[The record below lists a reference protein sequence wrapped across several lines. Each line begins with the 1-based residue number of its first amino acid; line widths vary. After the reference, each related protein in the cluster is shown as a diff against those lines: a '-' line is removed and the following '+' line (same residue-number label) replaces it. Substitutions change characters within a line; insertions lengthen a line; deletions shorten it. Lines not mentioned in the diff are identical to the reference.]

1 METPTDPIFAQVE
14 ICLQIGDKAA
24 ARALLKVFLQQHP
37 RNAAGWLWLSK
48 AVETRA
54 ETIFCLEQAARL
66 QPENAEL
73 RSAVK
78 RMTTRRQPPPAAL
91 VPGLLST
98 TPVSPAPQP
107 QTAARQS
114 ALPQFSRKQALTSAG
129 LVLLALLAVAILYFR
144 TRPQPALTSIAAGG
158 TYTYPDA
165 VWVEVPPGALADG
178 DRVKIIPAVPEN
190 WAAVPDFARFW
201 EISTLQGN
209 PKKPLTITFSYAG
222 LANSHITDPS
232 RVFVVHW
239 NGEEWELVDGEV
251 NLEQETVTIKT
262 KSLSPFG
269 VTVIPHIQ
277 KIVNGLHTMVHGV
290 CEEDNEYIPVVEGI
304 IRANA
309 LPIPGV
315 IICKNESIPN
325 AEADNSDPQQ
335 LKIQLNPEWL
345 QGKVSSLP
353 EADGELLIQA
363 VFSHELSHMIQGSAS
378 NKDALTREDI
388 ITPEIVQAVEQS
400 LVKEQ
405 IYPEGTIPFSLMRE
419 IQVFF
424 NMTSAKN
431 LTMEEINQKGKDIQH
446 ERKNIYESYR
456 EANFQEIVADRD
468 GVRWAGT
475 YNEQKKR
482 TALLMIYSYYVPG
495 GSPHS
500 YIHPPD
506 DVRAAVVAK
515 EAGLGEEGGILG
527 QVTLSDFETD
537 LCGTTVQLDGQPAL
551 ETDCEGRFFLGVVP
565 GGEHT
570 LTISKSG
577 YQTNYLTLTV
587 PSKNVLVLPR
597 LDTELVKE
605 TDVHLPLNQ
614 PVPARL
620 AFTGEDYNIY
630 VYRIDSGE
638 ITAVTHAGDSQ
649 RWYGSAQFSPDGSRL
664 AYCHNVSDSGLMA
677 LYVAGADG
685 SDPRLLVENTTC
697 QYDWT
702 PDGKSLTVSQTDS
715 QSTPAPGALLSPGGL
730 WNVDVRTG
738 EKSLLLGPISPYPL
752 MLPVWSSTGKWL
764 ALNEIT
770 YIEGSGNL
778 LLWSPQTGVQR
789 DLFMGDMSRA
799 GFVSFS
805 PDEKQAAFNEATYVP
820 QYGNGVYI
828 ADVSGQNRRKI
839 FSRSDGGVGLVN
851 WSPDGQRI
859 SFTFAYGDPFLS
871 HNSLMVMN
879 VDGSNVQAILQD
891 LKGSYLWAAD
901 GQSLLINQE
910 GDIYLYQLNTGAVK
924 HLAHGDAYLGMDWY
938 APAGTLV
945 EASAEAIGSDIET
958 ILRLAQ
964 ADIQANSV
972 RFLSNYGAEQVHYK
986 PCCSNF
992 ALSNDQWQTKE
1003 DALQQ
1008 ISNTWGFIEPRNCRY
1023 MYKEDGAASGTTAA
1037 PFRFLII
1044 MVGDQ
1049 LSFTFT
1055 NESPTGSLLWT
1066 EYSSYPLD
1074 SMDTSHWEVCP
1085 EN

>member
-14 ICLQIGDKAA
+14 ICLQMGDKAA
-24 ARALLKVFLQQHP
+24 ARALLKGFLRQHP

-48 AVETRA
+48 AVDTRA

-73 RSAVK
+73 RSAVE
-78 RMTTRRQPPPAAL
+78 RMKIRRPAVPAARG
-91 VPGLLST
+91 PGPVST
-98 TPVSPAPQP
+98 TPVSPAPLP
-107 QTAARQS
+107 QTAARQPV
-114 ALPQFSRKQALTSAG
+114 LPQLTRKQALISAG
-129 LVLLALLAVAILYFR
+129 MVLLALLAVAILFFR

-165 VWVEVPPGALADG
+165 VWIEVPPGALADG
-178 DRVKIIPAVPEN
+178 DRVKIVPAVPEN

-209 PKKPLTITFSYAG
+209 PKKALTITFSYAG
-222 LANSHITDPS
+222 LANSRVTDPG

-239 NGEEWELVDGEV
+239 NGEVWELVDGEV

-277 KIVNGLHTMVHGV
+277 EIVDGFHTLVYGI
-290 CEEDNEYIPVVEGI
+290 CAEDDEYIPVVEGI
-304 IRANA
+304 VRANS
-309 LPIPGV
+309 LPIPGI

-335 LKIQLNPEWL
+335 LKIQLNPNWL
-345 QGKVSSLP
+345 QRKVSSLP

-363 VFSHELSHMIQGSAS
+363 VFSHELSHIVQGSAS
-378 NKDALTREDI
+378 NKDASTRGDV
-388 ITPEIVQAVEQS
+388 ITPNVVQAVEQS

-419 IQVFF
+419 IQVLF
-424 NMTSAKN
+424 NTASKKN
-431 LTMEEINQKGKDIQH
+431 LTVEEINQKGKDIQQ

-456 EANFQEIVADRD
+456 EANFQEIIADRD
-468 GVRWAGT
+468 AVRWAGE

-482 TALLMIYSYYVPG
+482 TALLMIYSFYVPG
-495 GSPHS
+495 GSLHN

-537 LCGTTVQLDGQPAL
+537 LCGTTVQFDGQPAV
-551 ETDCEGRFFLGVVP
+551 ETDCEGRFFSVLP

-570 LTISKSG
+570 LIISKSG
-577 YQTNYLTLTV
+577 YQTNTLTLSV

-605 TDVHLPLNQ
+605 TDIHFPLNQ

-620 AFTGEDYNIY
+620 AYTGKDYNIY
-630 VYRIDSGE
+630 LYRMDSGA
-638 ITAVTHAGDSQ
+638 ITAVTHDGNNQ
-649 RWYGSAQFSPDGSRL
+649 RWYGSPRFSPDGSRL
-664 AYCHNVSDSGLMA
+664 AYCHNVSDSGLMT

-685 SDPRLLVENTTC
+685 SDLRLLADNTTC

-702 PDGKSLTVSQTDS
+702 PDGKSLTISQTDTR
-715 QSTPAPGALLSPGGL
+715 STQIPGALLSPGGL
-730 WNVDVRTG
+730 WNVDVSTG

-752 MLPVWSSTGKWL
+752 MLPVWSPTGKWL

-789 DLFMGDMSRA
+789 DVFMGDMSRT
-799 GFVSFS
+799 GFLSFS
-805 PDEKQAAFNEATYVP
+805 PDEKQVVFNEATYVP

-859 SFTFAYGDPFLS
+859 AFTFASGDPFLS
-871 HNSLMVMN
+871 RSSLMVMN
-879 VDGSNVQAILQD
+879 VDGSNVQAIVQD
-891 LKGSYLWAAD
+891 LQGSYLWAAD

-910 GDIYLYQLNTGAVK
+910 GDIYLYQLNSGVTK
-924 HLAHGDAYLGMDWY
+924 HLVHGNAYLGMDWY
-938 APAGTLV
+938 APAGTPV
-945 EASAEAIGSDIET
+945 ETPAEAPDADMET
-958 ILRLAQ
+958 LLRVAQ
-964 ADIQANSV
+964 ADIRSGSV
-972 RFLSNYGAEQVHYK
+972 DFLSDYAAEQVHYK
-986 PCCSNF
+986 PCCSDF

-1023 MYKEDGAASGTTAA
+1023 MYQEVEALSGTTAA

-1049 LSFTFT
+1049 VSFTFT

-1066 EYSSYPLD
+1066 EYSSYPSD
-1074 SMDTSHWEVCP
+1074 AMDTSHWAVCP